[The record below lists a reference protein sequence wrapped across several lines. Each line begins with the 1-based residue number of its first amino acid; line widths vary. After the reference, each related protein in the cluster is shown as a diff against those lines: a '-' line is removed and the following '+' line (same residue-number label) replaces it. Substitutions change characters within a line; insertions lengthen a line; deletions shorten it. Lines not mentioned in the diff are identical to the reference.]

1 MNDQLLAELIYSER
15 SMNRKENQAENKV
28 FNRIIQIHQH
38 QQRYRFKYS
47 NIAFL
52 MLFEV

>member
-1 MNDQLLAELIYSER
+1 MNDQLFAELIYSER

-28 FNRIIQIHQH
+28 FNRIIQIHQ
-38 QQRYRFKYS
+38 QRYRFKYS